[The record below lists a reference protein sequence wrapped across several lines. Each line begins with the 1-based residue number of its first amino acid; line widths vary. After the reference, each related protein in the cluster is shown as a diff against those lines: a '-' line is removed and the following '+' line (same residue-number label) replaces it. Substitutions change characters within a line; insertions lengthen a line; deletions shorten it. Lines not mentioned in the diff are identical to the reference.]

1 MKICIIGNSH
11 LGAIKNGFGRLTKED
26 FAHDLTFFGAP
37 STTLKHLR
45 AEGDRLFTSNP
56 VLLEH
61 LKKTNDG
68 VAEVTLAPF
77 DLVVVLGGQLH
88 LTTALNLFK
97 DFRPA
102 SICPDDGEL
111 LSESAFGAALDD
123 AYERSTAVHALKL
136 LVPTGKPLL
145 IVPAPLRSELILGQ
159 DEYPFLADPALAARA
174 IPWLVA
180 ACQASWARIARRFG
194 AELLHQPPET
204 IGGTGLT
211 KAEFAGT
218 RVFRDGRWFDEP
230 DTVHT
235 NGRYGE
241 RVLALLNRHLNRAA
255 MPAESH

>member
-11 LGAIKNGFGRLTKED
+11 LGAIKNGLGRMAKDT
-26 FAHDLTFFGAP
+26 FAHDVTFFGAP

-45 AEGDRLFTSNP
+45 AEGDCLFTSNP

-68 VAEVTLAPF
+68 VAEVSLTPF

-88 LTTALNLFK
+88 LTTALHLFK
-97 DFRPA
+97 DHRPA
-102 SICPDDGEL
+102 AFLSDEVEL
-111 LSESAFGAALDD
+111 ISEPAFGAALDD
-123 AYERSTAVHALKL
+123 AYERSTAVHVLKL
-136 LVPTGKPLL
+136 LLPSGKPLL

-159 DEYPFLADPALAARA
+159 NEYPYLADPALAARTVA
-174 IPWLVA
+174 WLVA
-180 ACQASWARIARRFG
+180 ACRSSWERIAHRFG
-194 AELLHQPPET
+194 AKLLHQPPAT

-211 KAEFAGT
+211 KAEFAGA

-235 NGRYGE
+235 NGKYGE
-241 RVLALLNRHLNRAA
+241 QVLACLNSHLNRAA
-255 MPAESH
+255 MPTEAH